1 MKNSYS
7 RFSFRR
13 SISFVPSVF
22 LLAVFITFGGTALH
36 ADTYTVTTVSDDVSD
51 TGSLRYAI
59 ENALSGDVISFDL
72 EYPATITLESQIGI
86 YKGIAIQGPGA
97 DQLIIS
103 GSETCRIFYIRAPG
117 SVHISGIAIV
127 DGNSEDE
134 DGGGIYNY
142 SSNLTLINCALTE
155 NNAVSGGGIYNY
167 YSDSTLSDCSFSSN
181 SAIDGGGIYNDNCSL
196 RVTNCTFSSNIAGDG
211 GGIYNNYSDSTVE
224 GCSFSSNEAGRF
236 GGGICNKNSNPQVT
250 NCTFSESYSSFGG
263 GINNDS
269 SSPIVTNCTFIKN
282 YSDKGAGICNYFNS
296 PAMVMNCTFKENKA
310 GDGSGICNFLSS
322 SPIVTNCIFWDDGDY
337 EILNCIEYNG
347 SSFSYPQV
355 GYCVIKNRKISSNS
369 YVTGDILTADP
380 LLGPLADNGGPTLTC
395 SLSKGSSAIDAGT
408 ETGAPSTDQRGVP
421 RPQGGSPDIGAYE
434 FGGNSYVINLPRSDE
449 ESGDGGCN
457 ISALS
462 GIALSLVLPL
472 MFLSVKMK

>member
-1 MKNSYS
+1 MKISFS
-7 RFSFRR
+7 TVSFRR
-13 SISFVPSVF
+13 LIFFLSFVF
-22 LLAVFITFGGTALH
+22 LLALFISVLATQVQ
-36 ADTYTVTTVSDDVSD
+36 ADTLMVTSVTDDVSD
-51 TGSLRYAI
+51 TGSFRYAI
-59 ENALSGDVISFDL
+59 ENAVSGDVISFDL
-72 EYPATITLESQIGI
+72 EYPATITLESQLGI
-86 YKGIAIQGPGA
+86 YKGITIQGPGA

-117 SVHISGIAIV
+117 SVYISGIAIAN
-127 DGNSEDE
+127 GNSENE

-142 SSNLTLINCALTE
+142 FSNLTLINCALIE
-155 NNAVSGGGIYNY
+155 NNADSGGGIYNY

-196 RVTNCTFSSNIAGDG
+196 RVTNCNFSSNIAGDG
-211 GGIYNNYSDSTVE
+211 GGIYNHYSDSTVV
-224 GCSFSSNEAGRF
+224 GCTFASNEAGRF

-263 GINNDS
+263 GMNNDS
-269 SSPIVTNCTFIKN
+269 SNPIVTNCTFIKN

-296 PAMVMNCTFKENKA
+296 PAIVMNCTFKDNNA

-337 EILNCIEYNG
+337 EILNYIEYNG

-355 GYCVIKNRKISSNS
+355 GYCVIKNRKISRNS

-395 SLSKGSSAIDAGT
+395 ALSKGSPAIDAGT

-421 RPQGGSPDIGAYE
+421 RPQGESPDIGAYE
-434 FGGNSYVINLPRSDE
+434 SGGDSYVITLPRSE
-449 ESGDGGCN
+449 GESGDGCS
-457 ISALS
+457 ISEISTIHL
-462 GIALSLVLPL
+462 ILLIPL
-472 MFLSVKMK
+472 IFLSRKMK